1 MRSVLHQCQST
12 STELALYISRSHV
25 HMRYL
30 YFEE

>member
-1 MRSVLHQCQST
+1 MRSVLHQCQ

-25 HMRYL
+25 HMRYI